1 MFIVVNLDV
10 ILRNIKHI
18 LAHSICSHPGLAGQ
32 QPTQMSY
39 KKMLRIQKEC
49 C

>member
-10 ILRNIKHI
+10 ILHKKKHI
-18 LAHSICSHPGLAGQ
+18 LTHSMSGQ

-39 KKMLRIQKEC
+39 EKMLTI
-49 C
+49 